1 MDHSGYKDLCTS
13 LSCLFSICNY
23 KKKNTLVPSPLL
35 VFIQLQKLIPRAT
48 AYDPILLDN
57 MVFKY
62 ITRMII
68 YKPNRPGSVMVAI
81 DYIKYITT
89 RFGKD
94 PVSLIYLGRTEWST
108 CYRIGP
114 SFSLETEKRILK
126 GYVFVFLCN
135 QKSRIKIE
143 TKLQCF
149 IASRIHIQGKK
160 NLLTKKK
167 VLTVALDAACGAT
180 IVAVSGA

>member
-1 MDHSGYKDLCTS
+1 MDIKIYAPVFLAFLASAIT
-13 LSCLFSICNY
+13 
-23 KKKNTLVPSPLL
+23 KKKHISSKSAFGFHSAPKTHAAGHIVWSDSAR
-35 VFIQLQKLIPRAT
+35 QHG
-48 AYDPILLDN
+48 
-57 MVFKY
+57 FKY
-62 ITRMII
+62 ITCMII

-89 RFGKD
+89 RSGKD

-108 CYRIGP
+108 CDRIGP
-114 SFSLETEKRILK
+114 SFSLDTEKRILE
-126 GYVFVFLCN
+126 GYVFVFVCN

-143 TKLQCF
+143 TKLRCF
-149 IASRIHIQGKK
+149 IASRIHIKGKK